1 MARSVGP
8 KPKPTR
14 LHLLENTFRGDRHSK
29 TEPTPEP
36 CIPDPP
42 DCLCPVAA
50 GEWLRLTPELARI
63 GLLSEID
70 RNMLARYC
78 QHYAYWH
85 QAVMRLRT
93 GLTQETKQGNLIQS
107 IDLGIANRAS
117 DIMSKL
123 ESEFGMTP
131 SSRARM
137 GVSSKRA
144 KSKFH
149 GLISEED

>member
-1 MARSVGP
+1 
-8 KPKPTR
+8 
-14 LHLLENTFRGDRHSK
+14 
-29 TEPTPEP
+29 
-36 CIPDPP
+36 
-42 DCLCPVAA
+42 
-50 GEWLRLTPELARI
+50 
-63 GLLSEID
+63 
-70 RNMLARYC
+70 
-78 QHYAYWH
+78 
-85 QAVMRLRT
+85 MRLRT

>member
-1 MARSVGP
+1 M
-8 KPKPTR
+8 
-14 LHLLENTFRGDRHSK
+14 
-29 TEPTPEP
+29 
-36 CIPDPP
+36 
-42 DCLCPVAA
+42 
-50 GEWLRLTPELARI
+50 GEWERITPELEKV

-78 QHYAYWH
+78 QHYAYWY
-85 QAVMRLRT
+85 QAVVRLKT

-123 ESEFGMTP
+123 EAEFGMTP

-137 GVSSKRA
+137 GVSTKRA
-144 KSKFH
+144 KSKFA
-149 GLISEED
+149 GLISEGD